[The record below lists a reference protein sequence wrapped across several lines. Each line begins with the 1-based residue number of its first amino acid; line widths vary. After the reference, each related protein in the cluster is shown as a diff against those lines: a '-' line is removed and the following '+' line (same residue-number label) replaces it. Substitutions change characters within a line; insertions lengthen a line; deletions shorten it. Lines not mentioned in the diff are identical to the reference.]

1 MLGDMQK
8 TLLKP
13 VTIQGIGLH
22 SGLKAN
28 VVLKP
33 SPPNTGITFKRVD
46 QDSKK
51 NVIKASYKNVSSAKL
66 CTKIENSFGVSVST
80 IEHLMAAFY
89 GEGID
94 NALVEVDNSEIP
106 ICDGSSAMFIEK
118 ISEAGLKEFDL

>member
-13 VTIQGIGLH
+13 VKIQGIGLH

-51 NVIKASYKNVSSAKL
+51 NVIKAISLMYVSDIIISL
-66 CTKIENSFGVSVST
+66 
-80 IEHLMAAFY
+80 
-89 GEGID
+89 
-94 NALVEVDNSEIP
+94 P
-106 ICDGSSAMFIEK
+106 IGM
-118 ISEAGLKEFDL
+118 GQQ